1 MPVMPRFDRREF
13 LSSVAAGA
21 LLSAAAP
28 SFANP
33 AASATRLRIQYR
45 EIAVK
50 GRSKQVFGLRQPNG
64 THGLVLGPRD
74 RFRVELINAV
84 RDPLLIHWHGQEPP
98 ASQDGVPELSQNPLP
113 PGTAQLY
120 DFAPR
125 PGTHWMHS
133 HLGFQEQDL
142 MAAPLIVRT
151 AEDERADLQEVVV
164 MLHDFTFER
173 PEAILARLGGL
184 TGSDPHAGHH
194 AAAAAPTPAPMAGM
208 DQSAHMMP
216 GMTPP
221 AAPPPPPAADP
232 HAGHDMSGMAM
243 DLNDVNFDAYLAN
256 DRTLDDP
263 EIVRVEAGGR
273 VRLRLINASAQTNFF
288 IDTGTLDGRAIAVDG
303 NPIQPVAG
311 RRFPLAIA
319 QRLDLLLDLPSGQ
332 GAWPIL
338 AQREG
343 EKERTGI
350 VLATARGFVAR
361 ITDLAADSAGPLAAD
376 DFETRLVASAPLVRR
391 AADRRVTVKL
401 TGTMSPYAWSL
412 SGHASGENLP
422 IDIAYGER
430 VEFTVRNDSM
440 MAHPVHLHGHH
451 FQVTGLE
458 REGRQAGFRGALR
471 DTVLVGPQETV
482 TVEFDALNPGRWAFH
497 CHMLYHQLTGMMGEV
512 RYVA

>member
-1 MPVMPRFDRREF
+1 MLRFNRRRF
-13 LSSVAAGA
+13 LGSLAAGA
-21 LLSAAAP
+21 LLTAAAP
-28 SFANP
+28 TFASP
-33 AASATRLRIQYR
+33 GSATKLRIQYR

-50 GRSKQVFGLRQPNG
+50 GRRKQVFGLQQPNG
-64 THGLVLGPRD
+64 QHGLVLGPGE
-74 RFRVELINAV
+74 RFRVELVNAV

-98 ASQDGVPELSQNPLP
+98 ASQDGVPELSQHPLP
-113 PGTAQLY
+113 PGTTQLY

-151 AEDERADLQEVVV
+151 AEDERADQQEVVV
-164 MLHDFTFER
+164 MLHDFTFGT
-173 PEAILARLGGL
+173 PEAILAGLGGL
-184 TGSDPHAGHH
+184 TESDPHAGHH
-194 AAAAAPTPAPMAGM
+194 AAAAAPAPAMAAPMTGM
-208 DQSAHMMP
+208 DHSAHMMP
-216 GMTPP
+216 GM
-221 AAPPPPPAADP
+221 APPTPPPAEPVANP
-232 HAGHDMSGMAM
+232 HAGHDMSGAM

-263 EIVRVEAGGR
+263 EIVRVESGGR

-288 IDTGTLDGRAIAVDG
+288 IDLGALDGRAIAVDG
-303 NPIQPVAG
+303 NPIQPVPG

-319 QRLDLLLDLPSGQ
+319 QRLDLVVDLPPGQ

-350 VLATARGFVAR
+350 VLATARGPVAKL
-361 ITDLAADSAGPLAAD
+361 DMAADPAGPLAAD
-376 DFETRLVASAPLVRR
+376 EFETRLAALIPLAARAP
-391 AADRRVTVKL
+391 DRRVTVKL

-422 IDIAYGER
+422 IDVAYGER
-430 VEFTVRNDSM
+430 VEFTLRNDSP

-458 REGRQAGFRGALR
+458 REGRPIAFRGAVR
-471 DTVLVGPQETV
+471 DTVLVGPRETA

-512 RYVA
+512 RYRA

>member
-1 MPVMPRFDRREF
+1 MMRFDRRTF
-13 LSSVAAGA
+13 LGSVAASA
-21 LLSAAAP
+21 LLRVAPAMAGTAAA
-28 SFANP
+28 
-33 AASATRLRIQYR
+33 ATRLRIQYR
-45 EIAVK
+45 EISVK
-50 GRSKQVFGLRQPNG
+50 GRSKQVYGLQQPDG
-64 THGLVLGPRD
+64 RHGLVLGPRD
-74 RFRVELINAV
+74 RFRVELVNAV

-98 ASQDGVPELSQNPLP
+98 AAQDGVPELSQHPLP
-113 PGTAQLY
+113 PGTSQLY

-164 MLHDFTFER
+164 MLHDFTFEM
-173 PEAILARLGGL
+173 PEAVLARLGGL

-194 AAAAAPTPAPMAGM
+194 AAHATPAPTPPAM
-208 DQSAHMMP
+208 DHSAHMMH
-216 GMTPP
+216 GMTPAP
-221 AAPPPPPAADP
+221 AAPPAPDL
-232 HAGHDMSGMAM
+232 HAGHDMGDGMAM
-243 DLNDVNFDAYLAN
+243 DLNDVNYDAYLAN

-263 EIVRVEAGGR
+263 QVVRVEAGGR

-288 IDTGTLDGRAIAVDG
+288 IDLGALDGLAIAVDG
-303 NPIQPVAG
+303 NPVRPVSG

-319 QRLDLLLDLPSGQ
+319 QRLDLLVTLPAGQ

-350 VLATARGFVAR
+350 VLATARGPVAR
-361 ITDLAADSAGPLAAD
+361 LTDMADESAGALAGD
-376 DFETRLVASAPLVRR
+376 DFETRLVASTPLAPR
-391 AADRRVTVKL
+391 APDRRVAVTL
-401 TGTMSPYAWSL
+401 TGSMSPYAWSL
-412 SGHASGENLP
+412 SGHPSGENLP
-422 IDIAYGER
+422 IAVAYGER
-430 VEFTVRNDSM
+430 VEFTVRNDSP

-451 FQVTGLE
+451 FQVTGWE
-458 REGRQAGFRGALR
+458 REGSSRRFPGAVR
-471 DTVLVGPQETV
+471 DTVLVGPRETV
-482 TVEFDALNPGRWAFH
+482 TVEFDAQNPGRWAFH